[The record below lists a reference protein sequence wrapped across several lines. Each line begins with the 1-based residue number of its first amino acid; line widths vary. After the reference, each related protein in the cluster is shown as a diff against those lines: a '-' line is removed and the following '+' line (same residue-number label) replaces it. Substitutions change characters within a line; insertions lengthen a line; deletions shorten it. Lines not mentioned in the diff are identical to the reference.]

1 MRPFLLFVL
10 YVTCED
16 EQFTLTRR
24 NRPMA
29 ALCSPFLD
37 DAQSPNLRRLPPRFL

>member
-37 DAQSPNLRRLPPRFL
+37 DVQSPNLRRLPPRFL